1 MMKIMPMP
9 PRNMVRHKM
18 PLEVAPFF
26 SRLIR
31 SEAIVNPTATA
42 NGATAARSN

>member
-1 MMKIMPMP
+1 MMKIMPTPVTMA
-9 PRNMVRHKM
+9 RHKM

-26 SRLIR
+26 PRLIR

-42 NGATAARSN
+42 NAATAPPSN

>member
-1 MMKIMPMP
+1 MKIAPVPVTMAS
-9 PRNMVRHKM
+9 HKM

-26 SRLIR
+26 PRLTR

-42 NGATAARSN
+42 NAATAPPSN